1 MKNLLLF
8 FVAIVCAINLNAQEH
23 LIEIHPEGRVASLLM
38 EPSEYNNWIIND
50 EFNNATVRHSL
61 FQDIYQYF
69 EDDFDF
75 VFLILNEDTRPSN
88 LPFGQLINVSNDI
101 EGIGKNIFNNSP
113 NYGSNGQLKAVMH
126 LTRRDYLRAGPSL
139 HEIMH
144 NWGNSGIYTESVSAT
159 GDDLSSFPYIPHWGF
174 TGGSNKGQ
182 LGGFDQSTLIE
193 NGENSYTVEDF
204 GPNANGGNSV
214 PYSQTEL
221 YLMGMIPITDI
232 DPFDVFTDIT
242 SLSVTPVDDPDMFH
256 FEANDRTTYT
266 PELLESTLGIRNPSY
281 IDSQKDFKLLVL
293 ILTDTPLSTN
303 QWNLVNDHSEK
314 FGRPASDDASHTHN
328 FWEATNGVGS
338 LETGNLFNSLGINDI
353 TISDSIR
360 VYPIPVKDQILIDV
374 NTDVNINSA
383 SLYNILGQNVG
394 LYEFKNYPSQYRID
408 MSNYPSGTYYLKLN
422 TDKEQIITKKIIKN

>member
-1 MKNLLLF
+1 MKKLLLF
-8 FVAIVCAINLNAQEH
+8 FIIISCTANSYAQDH
-23 LIEIHPEGRVASLLM
+23 VIEVHPEGRVASLLM
-38 EPSEYNNWIIND
+38 EPSEYNNWIMND
-50 EFNNATVRHSL
+50 EFNNATVRHAL

-69 EDDFDF
+69 GDDFDF
-75 VFLILNEDTRPSN
+75 IFLILNEDTRPSN

-113 NYGSNGQLKAVMH
+113 NYGSNGHLKAVMH

-144 NWGNSGIYTESVSAT
+144 NWGNSGIYTESVST
-159 GDDLSSFPYIPHWGF
+159 IGEDLNSFPYIPHWGF

-182 LGGFDQSTLIE
+182 LGGFNQSTLIE
-193 NGENSYTVEDF
+193 NGGNSYTVEDF

-221 YLMGMIPITDI
+221 YLMGMIPVTDV

-242 SLSVTPVDDPDMFH
+242 SLSVTPEDDPNEYH
-256 FEANDRTTYT
+256 FEAINRTTYT
-266 PELLESTLGIRNPSY
+266 PELLESTLGVRIPSY

-314 FGRPASDDASHTHN
+314 FGRPASDGASHTYN
-328 FWEATNGVGS
+328 FWEATNGIGS
-338 LETGNLFNSLGINDI
+338 LETGNLFDSLSIDDIVISNSIK
-353 TISDSIR
+353 
-360 VYPIPVKDQILIDV
+360 VYPIPTKDKILITFN
-374 NTDVNINSA
+374 NTIDIKSA
-383 SLYNILGQNVG
+383 SLHNVLGQKVG
-394 LYEFKNYPSQYRID
+394 FYDFNTSIIQHSIDMNNYPYGI
-408 MSNYPSGTYYLKLN
+408 YYLIFKTN
-422 TDKEQIITKKIIKN
+422 KNQIITKRIIKN